1 MTKNNHYIESIEEVR
16 HFLKQLH
23 YLLTDKECQ
32 LDIQRRRRN
41 DDPDNSNSTLNTI
54 IDLNYDSRDIK
65 KVVLSLILSN
75 YIKTVVDI
83 KRPGSPDYR
92 IFSKPIGKK
101 NIYIKLKICNL
112 NKIHLMSFHYAVYD
126 INGKPYE

>member
-1 MTKNNHYIESIEEVR
+1 MRKDNHYIESIEEVR
-16 HFLKQLH
+16 HFLKQLC
-23 YLLTDKECQ
+23 YLLTNKECQ

-41 DDPDNSNSTLNTI
+41 DDPGSPNSTLNTI
-54 IDLNYDSRDIK
+54 IDLNYNTDDIK
-65 KVVLSLILSN
+65 KVIMSLILRD
-75 YIKTVVDI
+75 YVKTIIDI
-83 KRPGSPDYR
+83 KRSDSPDYR

-126 INGKPYE
+126 INEKPYG